1 MIQRVE
7 IIAWHGDVETLAL
20 RLGCAPADLLAAL
33 RTMGR
38 DVNRTP
44 IRLDVNLANNAP
56 VWAAVRRRL
65 APPPEAANS
74 AAEGRL
80 CATMADE

>member
-1 MIQRVE
+1 VIQRVE
-7 IIAWHGDVETLAL
+7 IIAWRGDVETLAL

-44 IRLDVNLANNAP
+44 IKLNVDLANNAP

-65 APPPEAANS
+65 NAAQTG
-74 AAEGRL
+74 AGERPDL
-80 CATMADE
+80 LDHPLRV